1 MNPRRVRHENA
12 HCSIYLQKQNTGTN
26 INTHGQKKKKKMAS
40 SIFIEPL
47 GRARRY
53 AIPQDE
59 CGSPRDV
66 STEAMLFC
74 FCLSIFNH
82 QCPLLSGSPVFTSWK
97 TGNHPTPS
105 CLDVIHVL
113 PTDVFAWDLKA
124 EGRKKDPS
132 FLSST
137 NSGHESFV
145 GREVFCKTQQS
156 SCPPSAGLLW
166 GRRDHSQ
173 HFLTFLWPLLWAVLP
188 FRGSES
194 QQWIWKLRRP
204 PHAPRYPPLTFT
216 PPALV
221 LQAPNALC

>member
-26 INTHGQKKKKKMAS
+26 INTHGQKKKKMAS

-59 CGSPRDV
+59 CGSPREV

-124 EGRKKDPS
+124 EGRKEDPS

-145 GREVFCKTQQS
+145 GREVFAKPS
-156 SCPPSAGLLW
+156 KALAHRPPGCCGAAETI
-166 GRRDHSQ
+166 HSIFW
-173 HFLTFLWPLLWAVLP
+173 HFCDLCSERCFLSEALKAS
-188 FRGSES
+188 SES
-194 QQWIWKLRRP
+194 ES
-204 PHAPRYPPLTFT
+204 
-216 PPALV
+216 
-221 LQAPNALC
+221 